1 MKELKLHWS
10 ARPLGVL
17 LSALMLLPILA
28 LYIFGAPPVRAQ
40 GLSATQPQWAVLDF
54 ANPSGYGGGDVGRLA
69 ADSFVVELAKI
80 NRYTVIPR
88 QDVLNGI
95 QSNSLTAPLNL
106 SSILRLGQSLGVNAV
121 VAGEVGSISFSR
133 DRRQAKV
140 TLIVRVIDP
149 RSGFL
154 LNGALAEGYS
164 NLRPIPVTD
173 DEQLVNEA
181 FGNAAFN
188 AVRQISKFSL
198 PVATVLIGRDT
209 QSVTLN
215 KGTRDGLYNGLDM
228 LVTRNGV
235 VTGRIRVSDA
245 TNNDSNATITD
256 LGSGIRPED
265 RATAIY
271 HLPSYT
277 IDRAVG
283 TIKTV
288 SGTDVAIDTPSTGTH
303 RSAFSGLGGILVAI
317 FSAGLLL
324 LAVKAGHNGNDNSLG
339 GAGIS
344 SLQAV
349 AGRAQD
355 LGGSLTIIPI
365 GSTVSIP
372 SYIPVAVRITSN
384 IGNIN
389 PTNFLEFHIYRS
401 DSPPVLTNPF
411 SLGVVPT
418 FTTSTGG
425 SNGNNNNNGGNNGNG
440 ASLGLAG
447 FGAIPLLTQAGHG
460 SLIAFDDL
468 TNKVAVTVSKPDPAN
483 SSTLNTLTIQ
493 TVFNATTGVN
503 AGLTGTGL
511 QFGQRVSYSV
521 EGLYI
526 QPSTYSTGTLN
537 PGTNS
542 GGQNTSGQNTSGQ
555 TGHAQTFQLTGL
567 RPTNT
572 VTYIEPV
579 HPAANAVSGTG
590 ASNVNVTVPATRGGD
605 DYVLRISATDASLR
619 SNYHQYAAAPGAYA
633 FSASQLTP
641 TAGAPVVFNNVNLTT
656 DFPGGIAFFYVIGAR
671 DSSNNNQN
679 GFNNPYVFSD
689 PLPLTTAGG
698 VTPAIRRFNGRRR
711 A

>member
-1 MKELKLHWS
+1 MKDLKLHWS

-28 LYIFGAPPVRAQ
+28 LYVFGAPQARAQ

-54 ANPSGYGGGDVGRLA
+54 ANPSGYGGADVGRLA

-95 QSNSLTAPLNL
+95 QANNLTAPLNL

-188 AVRQISKFSL
+188 AVRQISKFNL

-215 KGTRDGLYNGLDM
+215 KGTRDGLYNNLDM

-235 VTGRIRVSDA
+235 VTGRVRVSDA
-245 TNNDSNATITD
+245 TNNEANATITD

-271 HLPSYT
+271 HLPPYT
-277 IDRAVG
+277 IDRSVG

-303 RSAFSGLGGILVAI
+303 RSAFSGIGGILVAI

-324 LAVKAGHNGNDNSLG
+324 LAVKAGHNGGDNSLG

-355 LGGSLTIIPI
+355 LGGSLTSIPI

-389 PTNFLEFHIYRS
+389 PTYFLEFHVYRS

-411 SLGVVPT
+411 SLGVTPT

-425 SNGNNNNNGGNNGNG
+425 SNTNNGTNTGTTGTG
-440 ASLGLAG
+440 TGGTLGLAG
-447 FGAIPLLTQAGHG
+447 FGSIPLLTQAGHG
-460 SLIAFDDL
+460 SLTVFDDL
-468 TNKVAVTVSKPDPAN
+468 TNKVSVTASKPDPED
-483 SSTLNTLTIQ
+483 SSTLDTLTIQ
-493 TVFNATTGVN
+493 TLLNTTTGINVGCPEPDFSSDS
-503 AGLTGTGL
+503 ASPTPLKA
-511 QFGQRVSYSV
+511 
-521 EGLYI
+521 
-526 QPSTYSTGTLN
+526 STSSPVRSARARSTQAPT
-537 PGTNS
+537 PAAITRPIP
-542 GGQNTSGQNTSGQ
+542 TT
-555 TGHAQTFQLTGL
+555 TTITTITTRPATI
-567 RPTNT
+567 RPTRQ
-572 VTYIEPV
+572 P
-579 HPAANAVSGTG
+579 
-590 ASNVNVTVPATRGGD
+590 TR
-605 DYVLRISATDASLR
+605 V
-619 SNYHQYAAAPGAYA
+619 AP
-633 FSASQLTP
+633 TRP
-641 TAGAPVVFNNVNLTT
+641 
-656 DFPGGIAFFYVIGAR
+656 
-671 DSSNNNQN
+671 
-679 GFNNPYVFSD
+679 
-689 PLPLTTAGG
+689 
-698 VTPAIRRFNGRRR
+698 GRRDTPRRSSSPACVVHQHGHLHR
-711 A
+711 AGPSRRQRRVRDGRFQRQRDRPRHTRRGRLRAADQCDRCQPPVELPPVRRSPRRLRLLGLADDAHGGRPGRLQQRQPDDRLPRRHRLLLRDRGA